1 MENQNFIDI
10 IGYEGLYQINK
21 NGEILNIQRNK
32 LLKGYVNNRY
42 GKDGYRMVMLC
53 KDGNKINHTLHKLL
67 AIHFIPNPNNLPQID
82 HIDQNKLNNNLENLR
97 WVSHQTNMRNINK
110 TINRN
115 GGIYIK
121 RITENGEY
129 YEARFQIEYR
139 KTKTKCSYNKKKLEE
154 WLEECKNEYK
164 RENVYV

>member
-21 NGEILNIQRNK
+21 NGEILNIKRNK
-32 LLKGYVNNRY
+32 LLKGYINFR
-42 GKDGYRMVMLC
+42 YRMVMLC
-53 KDGNKINHTLHKLL
+53 KNGNKTNHLLHKLL
-67 AIHFIPNPNNLPQID
+67 ATQFIPNPDNLPQID
-82 HIDQNKLNNNLENLR
+82 HIDKNKLNNNLENLR
-97 WVSHQTNMRNINK
+97 WVSHQTNMRNVDK

-115 GGIYIK
+115 GGIYLK

-129 YEARFQIEYR
+129 YEARFQIDYC
-139 KTKTKCSYNKKKLEE
+139 KTKTKCSYNKTKLEE